1 VPSGG
6 RRPWMNSSK
15 RESLAVAFVVW
26 PLTTSSLIVATMFG
40 ASTALSLGIVLA
52 TVDPP
57 PPVSHR
63 LHLYSHK
70 SPPTTSIHQPPE
82 TTSD

>member
-1 VPSGG
+1 MDELLKKRVVG
-6 RRPWMNSSK
+6 RCFCC
-15 RESLAVAFVVW
+15 LASNH
-26 PLTTSSLIVATMFG
+26 LSLIVATMFG

-57 PPVSHR
+57 PPISHR